1 MGMKMPK
8 KRYDFDEVNIS
19 FKDLVKLRGENNL
32 NLGIVNEV
40 ATTLA
45 NTPGMGPKKTSA
57 NIAFHF
63 WNWVGFIGLGY
74 TIYLSFVSDWWWF
87 IIGFIGL
94 SIIWKAN
101 KKGNAQNYLDAA
113 FIDKA
118 FYERVCKIKGWFY
131 EIDESI
137 VDNYRN

>member
-1 MGMKMPK
+1 MSK
-8 KRYDFDEVNIS
+8 ETES
-19 FKDLVKLRGENNL
+19 
-32 NLGIVNEV
+32 
-40 ATTLA
+40 LA

-101 KKGNAQNYLDAA
+101 KKGNAQNYLSAA
-113 FIDKA
+113 FLDKD

-131 EIDESI
+131 EIEETAVEKYI
-137 VDNYRN
+137 KK